1 MYVHT
6 TFVSLRTDEI
16 PLYYIENKPRDV
28 LEVKKLNG
36 LGRKYFLDQYIDSRA
51 KDNEANPLFRFD

>member
-6 TFVSLRTDEI
+6 TFVSLRTDD
-16 PLYYIENKPRDV
+16 IENKPRDV

-36 LGRKYFLDQYIDSRA
+36 LGWKYFLDQYIDSRA